1 MCGIIAAAAPLDVS
15 PAVTALTHRGP
26 DAAAV
31 AEAAG
36 VTLGHTRLGIQ
47 DPGPSSDQPYRDGPL
62 TVVYNGELF
71 NTAAVRALVQ
81 EQDPE
86 RVWATSGDTETV
98 TAALAVLGPQ
108 RALPALD
115 GMFSLAWAD
124 ERTPGVLY
132 AARDRHGEVPVHVHR
147 GAPMLI
153 ASELKA
159 FRALGRRCGAA
170 VVDVG
175 PGEWWELTADRAR
188 RHVFHHLTAAPI
200 DMTREWASFALAA
213 ALARAVDRRVIADV
227 PVCALLS
234 GGIDSAAIV
243 LELTRHHRDLTCY
256 TAVLDPRSADL
267 RHARETAAMLGVRLV
282 EVPVPPPTADDLTTA
297 IDVIEQ
303 PSKAQV
309 EIAWP
314 CLTLA
319 AAMHADGYRVTYTGE
334 GSDELWASYGFA
346 YRGIAETGWHG
357 YRRDLIA
364 AQAVRNFPRVNK
376 AFMAHSV
383 EGRLPFLD
391 PDLVDLA
398 LSMPREA
405 VQDGDTPSGR
415 KAVLQ
420 AAYRGRLPDAVTRR
434 GKVAFQ
440 DGLGLKPI
448 IAAQLT
454 DPARY
459 YRAEHSRLYG

>member
-1 MCGIIAAAAPLDVS
+1 MCGIIAAAGVIDVS
-15 PAVTALTHRGP
+15 PAVSALTHRGP
-26 DAAAV
+26 DAAAT
-31 AEAAG
+31 ATAAG

-47 DPGPSSDQPYRDGPL
+47 DPGPTSDQPYRDGPL
-62 TVVYNGELF
+62 TVAYNGELF
-71 NTAAVRALVQ
+71 NTFYVRRLVE
-81 EQDPE
+81 EQDPG
-86 RVWATSGDTETV
+86 RVWATTGDTEAV

-108 RALPALD
+108 RALSAFD
-115 GMFSLAWAD
+115 GMFGLAWAD
-124 ERTPGVLY
+124 ERTPGTLY

-147 GAPMLI
+147 GAPMLV

-159 FRALGRRCGAA
+159 FTALGRRCGAA

-175 PGEWWELTADRAR
+175 PGEWWELRRDRAR
-188 RHVFHHLTAAPI
+188 RHVFHTLTAEP
-200 DMTREWASFALAA
+200 MPMSREWASA
-213 ALARAVDRRVIADV
+213 ALATALARSVDRRVISDV

-243 LELTRHHRDLTCY
+243 LELTRHCRDLTCY

-267 RHARETAAMLGVRLV
+267 RNARVTAEALGVRLV
-282 EVPVPPPTADDLTTA
+282 EVPVPPPTADDLTA
-297 IDVIEQ
+297 AVRVIEQ

-314 CLTLA
+314 CLALA
-319 AAMHADGYRVTYTGE
+319 AAMHADGFRVTYSGE

-346 YRGIAETGWHG
+346 YRGIAERGWHG

-376 AFMAHSV
+376 AFLAHSV

-398 LSMPREA
+398 LSMPRDA
-405 VQDGDTPSGR
+405 VQDADTPAGR

-420 AAYRGRLPDAVTRR
+420 AAYRGRLPDTVIRR

-440 DGLGLKPI
+440 DGLGLKPVI
-448 IAAQLT
+448 TSRLT